1 MGFGVRVRVWVR
13 VRAGDRVRVRTC
25 TGKRPPP
32 HAAGSR
38 SRPAGPLGWN
48 TPSSWRVFTLNRKS
62 KEVCKVG

>member
-1 MGFGVRVRVWVR
+1 MGFGLRLGVGARARVW
-13 VRAGDRVRVRTC
+13 DRGRTC

-38 SRPAGPLGWN
+38 SRPAGPWGWS